1 MACTKEELA
10 AKLRGLR
17 AERRMTQQ
25 EVATDPSGNA
35 VIEFESC
42 EPPRISEKPYCE
54 KTLMWPDETNTTTHH
69 ATIDWFTC
77 PRKEAKRY
85 RVTVEELS

>member
-1 MACTKEELA
+1 
-10 AKLRGLR
+10 
-17 AERRMTQQ
+17 MTDMRHT
-25 EVATDPSGNA
+25 TDPSGNA

-54 KTLMWPDETNTTTHH
+54 KTLMWPDEANTTTHH